1 MNIVPP
7 KYKIRLMRQINA
19 YYVNLKQPHTYYSN
33 LTSIIQ
39 TAHLLFQPHTYYSNL
54 TPIIPTARLLII
66 GESFKPK
73 QSF

>member
-33 LTSIIQ
+33 PTPIIQ
-39 TAHLLFQPHTYYSNL
+39 TP
-54 TPIIPTARLLII
+54 RLLII
-66 GESFKPK
+66 GESFQPRPT
-73 QSF
+73 F